1 MIMYGTRY
9 ILQFDS
15 EKFGHEYKILI
26 KEDGYSGP
34 SENKSLGAA
43 PLLRRDDSDSG
54 ISGTSLEMVI
64 QADED
69 GELTSLYTVDNKK
82 FLVELYKN
90 NSLIWTGY
98 VLPEKYSEPYVPVPY
113 DVSVT
118 ASDGL
123 GILKDIPFTLSGE
136 KTLFEVTRFCCNQT
150 GMTLDFIVFSSLVE
164 SSMNTGNSMLVQ
176 TSLDVSTFQD
186 KTCYEVLES
195 ILTSLDAFITEAN
208 GKWVIAR
215 YTDLDKEGFLYS
227 NAGESSGKVSLEPRV
242 LGNVHSELYPIGNL
256 ELEIEPA
263 NKSVKFTSDY
273 DLRPSFLQNYDFSG
287 GDSGWG
293 GFEYVIAKRKGV
305 GFAAMHGNS
314 GKQESYIQQSVSVE
328 KSSQAVIV
336 EVKFALAQM
345 FASMN
350 GRAGEDREFALKIQ
364 LSGEG
369 QTYYLTDEGW
379 GTKDFRFP
387 VHGSLQDMFWDRGI
401 LTAFPL
407 PGN

>member
-26 KEDGYSGP
+26 KEDGYSGS

-54 ISGTSLEMVI
+54 ISGTSWKWLYKRTRT
-64 QADED
+64 
-69 GELTSLYTVDNKK
+69 ELTSLYTVDNKK
-82 FLVELYKN
+82 FLVELCKN

-215 YTDLDKEGFLYS
+215 YRSRQGRFSILEYRG
-227 NAGESSGKVSLEPRV
+227 SSGRSR
-242 LGNVHSELYPIGNL
+242 
-256 ELEIEPA
+256 
-263 NKSVKFTSDY
+263 
-273 DLRPSFLQNYDFSG
+273 
-287 GDSGWG
+287 
-293 GFEYVIAKRKGV
+293 
-305 GFAAMHGNS
+305 
-314 GKQESYIQQSVSVE
+314 
-328 KSSQAVIV
+328 
-336 EVKFALAQM
+336 
-345 FASMN
+345 
-350 GRAGEDREFALKIQ
+350 
-364 LSGEG
+364 
-369 QTYYLTDEGW
+369 
-379 GTKDFRFP
+379 
-387 VHGSLQDMFWDRGI
+387 
-401 LTAFPL
+401 
-407 PGN
+407 